1 MYMYTHVQ
9 FYYTVHYSMHCM
21 GMFIVSLLAEN
32 DAIAASLRALNIK
45 TQTIKEVQEAKSNPI
60 KVLAGRH
67 LSTAYQE
74 MGKVLFN

>member
-1 MYMYTHVQ
+1 
-9 FYYTVHYSMHCM
+9 MHCM

-32 DAIAASLRALNIK
+32 DAIADSLRALNIK

-60 KVLAGRH
+60 KVLTGRQ